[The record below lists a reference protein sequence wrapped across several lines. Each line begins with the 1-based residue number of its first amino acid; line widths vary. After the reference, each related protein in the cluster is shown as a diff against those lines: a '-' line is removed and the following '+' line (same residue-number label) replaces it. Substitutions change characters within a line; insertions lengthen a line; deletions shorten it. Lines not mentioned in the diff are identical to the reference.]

1 MNTSLPVNHC
11 DSVLET
17 PKLNHLFSMKTGQNE
32 QNQFL
37 MPGEL
42 AKSTA
47 VELSCAQQQQ
57 PQLPQRENAKLPP
70 QSQKQQLQPQ
80 PSNPSL
86 PSLPSSVSL
95 ERFEGR
101 KPISQILEVSE
112 DNISAFCEMLNS
124 FREQDYFHIHAQKTR
139 NQKLKKAATELAN
152 N

>member
-1 MNTSLPVNHC
+1 MNTSLPVNLC
-11 DSVLET
+11 DSARET
-17 PKLNHLFSMKTGQNE
+17 PKLNHLSLMTTGQNE

-47 VELSCAQQQQ
+47 VELSSVQQQ
-57 PQLPQRENAKLPP
+57 PPPLPQRENAKLPP
-70 QSQKQQLQPQ
+70 QNQKQQQQ
-80 PSNPSL
+80 PSNVTL
-86 PSLPSSVSL
+86 PSFISL